1 MFKAA
6 WGTIDAFANNKGL
19 QTGMTSILHT
29 WGSNLFYHPHIHC
42 IVPGGGIDAD
52 GVWHEIHGCRGTPF
66 LFPVAAMS
74 RKFRGRFMNLLT
86 RRLKEKGLLIPQTTR
101 KKCFD
106 KDWVINAKPP
116 AKGVGQVL
124 EYIGRYAYRVAIT
137 NSRILDVTDS
147 EISYDYKMYKKGGKH
162 GVISMDIDAFLNLL
176 SLHILPDHFVRIRHY
191 GILSPCNREK
201 LRSIQQQLNM
211 PPVPKE
217 RKKKSYLDICNEK
230 GWNIGFC
237 EECCCQRLIM
247 MTIKP
252 APRAPPYR
260 FWRIGD

>member
-1 MFKAA
+1 
-6 WGTIDAFANNKGL
+6 
-19 QTGMTSILHT
+19 
-29 WGSNLFYHPHIHC
+29 
-42 IVPGGGIDAD
+42 
-52 GVWHEIHGCRGTPF
+52 
-66 LFPVAAMS
+66 MS

-86 RRLKEKGLLIPQTTR
+86 RWLKEKGLLIPQTTR

-137 NSRILDVTDS
+137 NSRIQDVTDS

-162 GVISMDIDAFLNLL
+162 GVMNMDIDAFLCLL

-201 LRSIQQQLNM
+201 LRSIQRQLNV
-211 PPVPKE
+211 PPVPKD
-217 RKKKSYLDICNEK
+217 RKKKSYLEICNEK

-237 EECCCQRLIM
+237 EECCCQRI
-247 MTIKP
+247 IVSIIQP
-252 APRAPPYR
+252 APRAPPAR
-260 FWRIGD
+260 VWHIGD

>member
-1 MFKAA
+1 
-6 WGTIDAFANNKGL
+6 
-19 QTGMTSILHT
+19 
-29 WGSNLFYHPHIHC
+29 
-42 IVPGGGIDAD
+42 
-52 GVWHEIHGCRGTPF
+52 
-66 LFPVAAMS
+66 MS
-74 RKFRGRFMNLLT
+74 LLT
-86 RRLKEKGLLIPQTTR
+86 RRLKEKGVTIPQAIR
-101 KKCFD
+101 KKCFE
-106 KDWVINAKPP
+106 KPWVIHAKPP
-116 AKGVGQVL
+116 AKGVSLVL

-137 NSRILDVTDS
+137 NSRILDVADGR
-147 EISYDYKMYKKGGKH
+147 ISYDYKMYKKSGKH
-162 GVISMDIDAFLNLL
+162 GVMSMDIDTFLNLL
-176 SLHILPDHFVRIRHY
+176 ALHILPDHFVRIRHY

-201 LRSIQQQLNM
+201 LRSIQQQLNV

-252 APRAPPYR
+252 ALRAPPYR